1 MTPDDA
7 ARPNVHRLTE
17 KLAPLVSA
25 AVVAQAMGDQ
35 VTWELS
41 TALVPT
47 QQGVAYQMLLFLEI
61 PSAVIGMTEQNIT
74 IMPATTQHT
83 QEGITETV
91 RKTLEMLRNRRSSAL
106 ASANGRPANGKGL
119 LAP

>member
-1 MTPDDA
+1 MTSDDS

-17 KLAPLVSA
+17 TLAPMVHA
-25 AVVAQAMGDQ
+25 AVTTHAMGDQ
-35 VTWELS
+35 VTWDLS
-41 TALVPT
+41 AALVPT
-47 QQGVAYQMLLFLEI
+47 QQGVAYQLLLFLEI

-83 QEGITETV
+83 QEAITETV
-91 RKTLEMLRNRRSSAL
+91 RKTLEMLRGRRSEAL
-106 ASANGRPANGKGL
+106 AHPAGNGHRKGL